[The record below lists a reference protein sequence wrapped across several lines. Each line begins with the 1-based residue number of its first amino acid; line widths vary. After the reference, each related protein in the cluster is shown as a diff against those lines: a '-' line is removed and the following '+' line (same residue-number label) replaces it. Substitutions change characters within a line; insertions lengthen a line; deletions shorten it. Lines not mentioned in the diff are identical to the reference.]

1 MFLHRRQWVIHIY
14 QQSINLK
21 PQELGG
27 FFNSIY
33 PQYLQKEPLIK
44 SDSTIHRGMRF
55 SRGVLLI
62 LLYYKA
68 NNTAAASTTT
78 TTTTTAG
85 RASGLNIL
93 DYIFILG
100 GNEVKMQKVFY
111 MLIILGLENRLDVEG
126 IPII

>member
-1 MFLHRRQWVIHIY
+1 M
-14 QQSINLK
+14 
-21 PQELGG
+21 
-27 FFNSIY
+27 
-33 PQYLQKEPLIK
+33 
-44 SDSTIHRGMRF
+44 
-55 SRGVLLI
+55 I

-68 NNTAAASTTT
+68 NNTAAASTTTT